1 MAFIPVQTGNF
12 PDDPNADTIRTAFN
26 IVNLNFTELYGNLS
40 NIASNVNSIT
50 AGTGISVNGSVGNVT
65 VTSLFSSLSTH
76 SDTLTVTGIG
86 GAVPPGG
93 VVDSDY
99 TVDRATDTL
108 ILELNPAANVTFNNI
123 AASANLTVGGNVTVS
138 TGNVTL
144 GTGNLIVTSGT
155 ISGNILS
162 ANANAVQFGDAS
174 GIVTSDT
181 RFTYNSSNTTLTITG
196 GNLNTQNVSAG
207 YSISGTVLSIG
218 TDATIYGAVAA
229 GSVNSLGNYTGSGN
243 LSITGNATVANI
255 TSLNI
260 DATGTVAADYL
271 AGDGSNITNIN
282 ASNITTGTLSSAVL
296 SGSYA
301 IDITGNSATS
311 VTVTGSAQANITSLG
326 TLTGLAV
333 SGNITANNV
342 SIARELSGNS
352 ANYTGPVTVDSLA
365 ANFAIGGTSGLFT
378 GQMTV
383 GTLYANGAATVESL
397 TSNTSVIGTVA
408 SFSGNVSAA
417 NLISTN
423 VTASA
428 NISALDIS
436 ASNNISAVSYTGTSS
451 DLTGSA
457 NSISINTNQAT
468 VLGNVLAGNV
478 YANSGNI
485 RTQTLTVTGALAG
498 VNGVYSG
505 NVNSGNVVATQLIA
519 GANITAT
526 TNVTANTI
534 TANISLSAATI
545 TGTAANITT
554 VESNTV
560 VVADTITASA
570 VKFTGLTTDP
580 AGTPGLMYYN
590 STTNQLR
597 LYNGTQWQNLN

>member
-93 VVDSDY
+93 VVNSDY
-99 TVDRATDTL
+99 TVARATDTL
-108 ILELNPAANVTFNNI
+108 ILELNPAANVTFNSI
-123 AASANLTVGGNVTVS
+123 AASANLTVGGNVMVS

-181 RFTYNSSNTTLTITG
+181 NFTYNSLNTTLTVLG
-196 GNLNTQNVSAG
+196 GNINTQNVSAG

-218 TDATIYGAVAA
+218 TDATIYGLVAA
-229 GSVNSLGNYTGSGN
+229 GSVNSLGDYTGTGN

-260 DATGTVAADYL
+260 DATGTVTADYL
-271 AGDGSNITNIN
+271 SGDGSNITNIN

-311 VTVTGSAQANITSLG
+311 VTVTGNAQANITSVG

-333 SGNITANNV
+333 SGNISANNV

-365 ANFAIGGTSGLFT
+365 ANFAVGGTTGLFT

-383 GTLYANGAATVESL
+383 DTLYANGAAIVESL

-408 SFSGNVSAA
+408 SFSGNLSAA

-428 NISALDIS
+428 NISALNIT

-457 NSISINTNQAT
+457 NSISVNTNQAT

-505 NVNSGNVVATQLIA
+505 NVNSGNVVATQLVA
-519 GANITAT
+519 GENITAT

-554 VESNTV
+554 VESNIV